1 MLLGNDDKSW
11 ESHCS
16 ESGSS
21 NSCKNLERLLSSPHI
36 LRDAVD
42 HFDSS
47 PGFGSDSFVF
57 LAIFVGF
64 RCVSVIQPRTH
75 LVSDAC
81 TSKSM

>member
-1 MLLGNDDKSW
+1 VCIAVRHLPCMLLSNDDKSW

-47 PGFGSDSFVF
+47 LGFGSDSFVF
-57 LAIFVGF
+57 LAIFVGLN
-64 RCVSVIQPRTH
+64 RA
-75 LVSDAC
+75 LEY
-81 TSKSM
+81 